1 MSPIQRQR
9 LIDGEIS
16 HRERA
21 DLLNGLDKDP
31 GQWRVLALE
40 LLEELV
46 WIQQLPKS
54 AQTHPSQDSFPT
66 SQQST
71 LQTTL
76 QKAVHADRS
85 LDKASSTS
93 WGLRQVGVLATAAAL
108 LLALGWFVGRHP
120 SFNHLQPTPQPGQY
134 TAAKPPLTPQ
144 TEDQGDVPQQ
154 WATNSL
160 PLGRSSMRMQVQGEN
175 QFAHEIPLLD
185 AKEFDPKLVLAN
197 EALEFAKLNQQ
208 LKRKGYQLDVQPQYL
223 SGNLDDGR
231 KILVPVH
238 NVSLK
243 PYGL

>member
-1 MSPIQRQR
+1 MTPLLRQR

-31 GQWRVLALE
+31 SQWKVLALD

-46 WIQQLPKS
+46 WVQQLPKS
-54 AQTHPSQDSFPT
+54 AEVNSHEESYST

-76 QKAVHADRS
+76 PNTDHARRS
-85 LDKASSTS
+85 LDKASSTR
-93 WGLRQVGVLATAAAL
+93 WGVRQFSTLATAATF
-108 LLALGWFVGRHP
+108 LLALGWFAGRHP
-120 SFNHLQPTPQPGQY
+120 SFKPLQQSLEPGQY
-134 TAAKPPLTPQ
+134 TAAKPPV
-144 TEDQGDVPQQ
+144 TEKNAAQADVAQQ
-154 WATNSL
+154 WASNSL
-160 PLGRSSMRMQVQGEN
+160 PLGRSSMRMQMQGED